1 MMVAQTEALAPFLDQ
16 LGVLPEAE
24 LLVEAVASA
33 VDMGLAGRVGEGY
46 QLLLKRYYLQQEDLS
61 ENFPWTEELL
71 AGWQHAL
78 ATYERTFSV
87 GRA

>member
-1 MMVAQTEALAPFLDQ
+1 MMVAQTDELEPFLDQ
-16 LGVLPEAE
+16 LGILPEAE

-33 VDMGLAGRVGEGY
+33 VDLALNGRVGEGY
-46 QLLLKRYYLQQEDLS
+46 QLLLKRYVLQQGDLTES
-61 ENFPWTEELL
+61 FPWTQELL

-78 ATYERTFSV
+78 ATYERTFAI